1 MRGGATER
9 SSIMLLSRNTVII
22 GALLITVA
30 SFGIGYFFG
39 FRGVGL
45 TGQDK
50 QTVESTKTGEV
61 LPSEDKRVIELPV
74 KDVAGQPTGVQSSP
88 TNQPEQATEASA
100 QKSAGAPATQAKGDI
115 PKKQDTI
122 EKNKK
127 PEPQKN
133 EVRTAAVA
141 ANQVQDNTSVK
152 SAQPVQPAAAGQPA
166 QAGASKTGR
175 HTGEK
180 AKKKA
185 KKSVPSGRLYTV
197 QVGAFPNKEG
207 ADQLYQSLK
216 AKHLNPY
223 IVSASGSNDY
233 FKVRIGTFKNK
244 KAAEK
249 SSAELLKKTGL
260 QNFVTASQ

>member
-9 SSIMLLSRNTVII
+9 SSILLLSRNTVVI

-50 QTVESTKTGEV
+50 QPVESAKTGEI

-74 KDVAGQPTGVQSSP
+74 KDVAGQPAGAQSAPS
-88 TNQPEQATEASA
+88 NQPEQAAEASA
-100 QKSAGAPATQAKGDI
+100 QKPAEASATRAKGETQ
-115 PKKQDTI
+115 KKQETN
-122 EKNKK
+122 EKTKK

-141 ANQVQDNTSVK
+141 ANQVVDNGSVK
-152 SAQPVQPAAAGQPA
+152 SAPPAPAVQPA
-166 QAGASKTGR
+166 QAGASKAGR
-175 HTGEK
+175 QTGEK

-185 KKSVPSGRLYTV
+185 KKSAPSGRLYTV
-197 QVGAFPNKEG
+197 QVGAFPSKEG
-207 ADQLYQSLK
+207 ADQLYQNLK

-223 IVSASGSNDY
+223 IVGANGSNDY

>member
-1 MRGGATER
+1 MRGGAAER
-9 SSIMLLSRNTVII
+9 SSILLLSRNTVLI

-39 FRGVGL
+39 FRGG
-45 TGQDK
+45 GSPEQEK
-50 QTVESTKTGEV
+50 QPVESAKTGEV
-61 LPSEDKRVIELPV
+61 FPPEEKRVIEPPA
-74 KDVAGQPTGVQSSP
+74 KDVAGKPATAQPAP
-88 TNQPEQATEASA
+88 ANQPEQAAEASA
-100 QKSAGAPATQAKGDI
+100 QKPAEAAATQAKGEI
-115 PKKQDTI
+115 RKSQDTT

-127 PEPQKN
+127 AGTQKN

-141 ANQVQDNTSVK
+141 ANQVQDNVSVK
-152 SAQPVQPAAAGQPA
+152 SAQPVQPASAGQ
-166 QAGASKTGR
+166 AGSAASKTGR

-185 KKSVPSGRLYTV
+185 KKSAPSGRLYTV
-197 QVGAFPNKEG
+197 QVGAFPSKEG
-207 ADQLYQSLK
+207 ADQLYQKLK
-216 AKHLNPY
+216 AKSYNPY
-223 IVSASGSNDY
+223 IVNASGSNDY